1 MTLPGFVTGQPISGQ
16 QLGNAIFQ
24 FLPALPGE
32 GLPFMPRVLARAL
45 FPQGFQPFRVA
56 PQVPVPVQ
64 PPAPTLIPPA
74 APPAPANQVPAQPPR
89 VDARGNSIV
98 RTEPKPAPGGY
109 RPISSGGEPIAPARS
124 ERIRIRERPGL

>member
-1 MTLPGFVTGQPISGQ
+1 MTMPALTQPGQISGQ
-16 QLGNAIFQ
+16 QLGNALFQ

-32 GLPFMPRVLARAL
+32 GPPGMPRFIARQL
-45 FPQGFQPFRVA
+45 FPQGFA
-56 PQVPVPVQ
+56 PGMIAALPAEIPRAPLSPPVV
-64 PPAPTLIPPA
+64 PA
-74 APPAPANQVPAQPPR
+74 APPVQVPAQPPQ

>member
-1 MTLPGFVTGQPISGQ
+1 MTLPGFVTGQPLSGQ
-16 QLGNAIFQ
+16 GVGQAIFQ

-32 GLPFMPRVLARAL
+32 GPPFMPRVLAKAL
-45 FPQGFQPFRVA
+45 FPRGFA
-56 PQVPVPVQ
+56 PGMIAAL
-64 PPAPTLIPPA
+64 PAELPRAPLIPPA
-74 APPAPANQVPAQPPR
+74 APAAPPANQVPAQPAR

-124 ERIRIRERPGL
+124 QRIRIRERAGL